1 MPMTLF
7 NIIFYLSAAIVISA
21 TGLAITRQSAVHA
34 VCYLVIS
41 FMGTAVIFYILGAP
55 LLAALEVIIYAGGI
69 MVLFLFVVMMVK
81 DQQSPLAKAPLIR
94 KWLPAMILAG
104 ISAVMAGLLVFVDPG
119 NRLRPPAV
127 MGTPREFGRI
137 LFQEY
142 WFPVEI
148 ASLLLLAA
156 LIGALY
162 LGRRNGHPEESP

>member
-1 MPMTLF
+1 MTVF
-7 NIIFYLSAAIVISA
+7 NIIFYMAAAVVIFA
-21 TGLAITRQSAVHA
+21 TGMAITRKSAVHA

-55 LLAALEVIIYAGGI
+55 LLAALEVIIYAGAI

-81 DQQSPLAKAPLIR
+81 DTASPLDKPSRIK

-104 ISAVMAGLLVFVDPG
+104 ISSFSAGFLVFAHSG
-119 NRLRPPAV
+119 NRLPPPAV
-127 MGTPREFGRI
+127 MGTPQDFGRM

-162 LGRRNGHPEESP
+162 LGRDNDHPEDAP

>member
-1 MPMTLF
+1 VTVF
-7 NIIFYLSAAIVISA
+7 NVIFYSAAAVVIAA
-21 TGLAITRQSAVHA
+21 TGMAITRKSSVHA

-41 FMGTAVIFYILGAP
+41 FMATAVIFYILGAP

-69 MVLFLFVVMMVK
+69 MVLFLFVIMTTTERLPPFSR
-81 DQQSPLAKAPLIR
+81 QSPFK
-94 KWLPAMILAG
+94 KWIPATVLSG
-104 ISAVMAGLLVFVDPG
+104 ISAILAGLLVFADPG

-127 MGTPREFGRI
+127 MATPQEFGRV
-137 LFQEY
+137 LFQEF

-162 LGRRNGHPEESP
+162 LGQRHADHPEDAP